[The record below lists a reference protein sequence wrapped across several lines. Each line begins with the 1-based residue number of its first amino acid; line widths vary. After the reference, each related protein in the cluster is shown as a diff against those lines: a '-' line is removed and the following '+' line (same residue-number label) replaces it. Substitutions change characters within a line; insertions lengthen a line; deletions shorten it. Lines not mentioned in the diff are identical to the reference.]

1 MNIYELRDELSFV
14 DDEMLKLFIRHLQLT
29 QLIGREKAAEGK
41 SLYDRKAEEELLE
54 KVVTNSPQ
62 DMQSYTLELFRN
74 VMNLSKE
81 HFKYNK

>member
-1 MNIYELRDELSFV
+1 MNINELRDELSFV

-54 KVVTNSPQ
+54 KVVANSPQ

-74 VMNLSKE
+74 VMNLSNE
-81 HFKYNK
+81 HFKDNK

>member
-1 MNIYELRDELSFV
+1 MNINELRDELSFV

-29 QLIGREKAAEGK
+29 QLIGREKAAEGR

-54 KVVTNSPQ
+54 KVVSNSPQ

>member
-1 MNIYELRDELSFV
+1 MNIYELRDELSAI

-41 SLYDRKAEEELLE
+41 GLYDRKAEEELLE
-54 KVVTNSPQ
+54 KVVANSPQ
-62 DMQSYTLELFRN
+62 DMQNYTLELFRN

-81 HFKYNK
+81 YFKDNK